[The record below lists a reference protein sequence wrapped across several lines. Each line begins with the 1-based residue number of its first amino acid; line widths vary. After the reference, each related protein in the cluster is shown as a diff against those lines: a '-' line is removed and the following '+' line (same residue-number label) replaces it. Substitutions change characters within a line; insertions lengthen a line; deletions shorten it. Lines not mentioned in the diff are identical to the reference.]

1 MTQHLR
7 DLGCHGT
14 GGSPGCAMC
23 VDVPEMQRRNRIARG
38 GEARQDG
45 YLLVVRMTGTVVGTN
60 IIVIK
65 STDTLAPPCP
75 LATARPAFAGGVHRR
90 LLVQHQ
96 HPVRQVF
103 GIILNRDLP
112 RFPSPIVVHHLFS
125 ALCIHD

>member
-1 MTQHLR
+1 
-7 DLGCHGT
+7 
-14 GGSPGCAMC
+14 MC

-75 LATARPAFAGGVHRR
+75 LATARPGVRR
-90 LLVQHQ
+90 GSTSTSTRTTSAPGTSSIWHYFEPGFTPLSLSD
-96 HPVRQVF
+96 R
-103 GIILNRDLP
+103 GA
-112 RFPSPIVVHHLFS
+112 SPILCVVYPRLIGAPFGR
-125 ALCIHD
+125 CD